1 MGEELRTRE
10 GASKSSIVRHWWG
23 GILLL
28 ETWETRGGPVCVYMG
43 VTDLCVCVC
52 VGGEK
57 DRETERVI
65 RVERNGEGASES
77 KIASSLNDVGMG
89 LTRNTLG
96 DGSRVNMS
104 AQWLLF
110 T

>member
-1 MGEELRTRE
+1 MKRG
-10 GASKSSIVRHWWG
+10 
-23 GILLL
+23 
-28 ETWETRGGPVCVYMG
+28 ETRGGPVCVYMG